1 MDQNKIFD
9 MYIEIEDVIVELIN
23 RGVDD
28 IYINRLTSLR
38 DDIKTIYV
46 NNFVL
51 KAEKSY
57 V

>member
-9 MYIEIEDVIVELIN
+9 IYIEIEDVIVELIN

-28 IYINRLTSLR
+28 IYINRLRYLR

-46 NNFVL
+46 NNFVW

>member
-46 NNFVL
+46 NNFVW

>member
-9 MYIEIEDVIVELIN
+9 MYIEIEDVIVELIE

-28 IYINRLTSLR
+28 IYINRLRVLR
-38 DDIKTIYV
+38 DDIKKIYI
-46 NNFVL
+46 NNFVWR
-51 KAEKSY
+51 AEKSY

>member
-9 MYIEIEDVIVELIN
+9 MYIEIEDVIVELIE

-28 IYINRLTSLR
+28 IYINRLRVLR
-38 DDIKTIYV
+38 DDIKKIYI
-46 NNFVL
+46 NNFVW
-51 KAEKSY
+51 KADKSY

>member
-28 IYINRLTSLR
+28 IYINRLRSLR
-38 DDIKTIYV
+38 NDIKTIYV
-46 NNFVL
+46 NNFVW

>member
-9 MYIEIEDVIVELIN
+9 MYIEIEDVIVELIE

-28 IYINRLTSLR
+28 IYINRLRVLR
-38 DDIKTIYV
+38 DDIKKIYI
-46 NNFVL
+46 NNFVW

>member
-28 IYINRLTSLR
+28 VYINRLRYLR

-46 NNFVL
+46 NNFVW